1 MSTLKTSAASSGPT
15 PFRLVERSAKPEGT
29 ILNIQGVQIGGVEV
43 VVMAGPCAVESP
55 EQLLATARAVQSSG
69 ASILRG
75 GAFKPRTSP
84 YSFQGLKEQ
93 GLELLAWAG
102 RETGL
107 PVVTEVMDTR
117 LVESVCRYADIIQV
131 GSRQMHNYALLE
143 EVGLCGKPV
152 LIKRGMSATLEELL
166 LAAEYVLK
174 QGNEQVILCE
184 RGIRTFE
191 HSTRNTLDLN
201 AIPMLKK
208 RSHLPV
214 FVDPSHGTG
223 HWWMVPSMS
232 KAALAV
238 GADGLLVEV
247 HCNPEEALSD
257 GPQSLRPSRFDDMMK
272 DLREVALAVG
282 REISGL
288 RLDRE
293 WSTPRSRAQ
302 DVIDPNR

>member
-1 MSTLKTSAASSGPT
+1 MSTWTASAASSGPT
-15 PFRLVERSAKPEGT
+15 PFRLVERNAKPEGT

-152 LIKRGMSATLEELL
+152 LLKRGMSATLEELL

-223 HWWMVPSMS
+223 HWWMVPWMS
-232 KAALAV
+232 KAAVAV

-257 GPQSLRPSRFDDMMK
+257 GPQSLRPSRFDMMMK

-293 WSTPRSRAQ
+293 RSTPRSRAQ
-302 DVIDPNR
+302 GAIDPNR

>member
-1 MSTLKTSAASSGPT
+1 MSTWRDDGVFSESAPLK
-15 PFRLVERSAKPEGT
+15 LVNWEAKSEAT
-29 ILNIQGVQIGGVEV
+29 VVNIRGVQVGGVEV
-43 VVMAGPCAVESP
+43 VVMAGPCAVESR

-117 LVESVCRYADIIQV
+117 LVEAVCQHADILQV
-131 GSRQMHNYALLE
+131 GSRQMHNYALLQ

-214 FVDPSHGTG
+214 IVDPSHGTG
-223 HWWMVPSMS
+223 HWWMVPWMS
-232 KAALAV
+232 KAAIAV

-257 GPQSLRPSRFDDMMK
+257 GPQSLRPSRFDMMMK

-293 WSTPRSRAQ
+293 WSTPRSRTQ

>member
-1 MSTLKTSAASSGPT
+1 MSTWTTSAASSEPT
-15 PFRLVERSAKPEGT
+15 PFRLVERKAKPEGT
-29 ILNIQGVQIGGVEV
+29 ILNVHGVQIGGVEV

-232 KAALAV
+232 KAAVAV

-247 HCNPEEALSD
+247 HCNPEEALCD
-257 GPQSLRPSRFDDMMK
+257 GPQSLRPSRFDMMMK

-293 WSTPRSRAQ
+293 WSTPCSRTQ

>member
-1 MSTLKTSAASSGPT
+1 
-15 PFRLVERSAKPEGT
+15 LVERSAKPEGT

-223 HWWMVPSMS
+223 HWWMVPWMS

-257 GPQSLRPSRFDDMMK
+257 GPQSLRPSKFDDMMK